1 MKLTPEQLAEL
12 IAKVFASI
20 SEKRKAASKE
30 ADPAP
35 ADDSIG
41 TDEILSAVS
50 EILGDLGEPAD
61 PGAKADDTAD
71 TQTGEAEISPRA
83 HRPCCRGPRLPWREG
98 CCRAQPAE
106 GGGAR
111 WRLREQGCGPCRCL
125 RSRSSA

>member
-1 MKLTPEQLAEL
+1 MKLTQEQLAEL

-71 TQTGEAEISPRA
+71 TQTGEAEISPELIARVVEA
-83 HRPCCRGPRLPWREG
+83 LGSLGAKAAAEPSQQKAVE
-98 CCRAQPAE
+98 PA
-106 GGGAR
+106 GGSESKAAAPAPQR
-111 WRLREQGCGPCRCL
+111 K
-125 RSRSSA
+125 